1 MQIKRDSQKVE
12 ALIGRGLNIDSI
24 LKLMVTLIGQMIL
37 SGKHKKTNNNIMGIF
52 DYFKS
57 NKKDKL
63 ERMAELREQ
72 MDLID
77 SILGELQNISDKP
90 KANSNTKKSN
100 EFNIEEGDLEIYLM
114 YEGSLFTYF
123 NENEDEMTF
132 EAFGL
137 IVECPGNEDY
147 EGEVKDAL
155 GKLVFTDKGDSL
167 ETYLITDLPEDI
179 VDYEFTNSVGNLH
192 DEALNSME
200 EAVDFIK
207 NLKTISFKEINPKD
221 GECIRYID

>member
-1 MQIKRDSQKVE
+1 
-12 ALIGRGLNIDSI
+12 
-24 LKLMVTLIGQMIL
+24 
-37 SGKHKKTNNNIMGIF
+37 MGIF